1 MGCGVSSRTVGPE
14 VSSKAVELNVGQRS
28 CSTKRHAVVPLPA
41 KLIDSESPQTRSK
54 SERCEGEI
62 RGSSAVEPKSM
73 ERHQSRSN
81 LTLVPPTVNDDSIN
95 CHQADE
101 TGFLYRDV
109 KNIINP
115 KNMIAAVKRG
125 DIETVRALCESNV
138 ESETNGINSTGNCF
152 LAPSRI

>member
-1 MGCGVSSRTVGPE
+1 MGCGVSSRAVGPE
-14 VSSKAVELNVGQRS
+14 VSSKVDEVIGGQRS
-28 CSTKRHAVVPLPA
+28 SSSKKHSVVPLPVIQI
-41 KLIDSESPQTRSK
+41 KSEHLQTHSK
-54 SERCEGEI
+54 SERCEGEL
-62 RGSSAVEPKSM
+62 RGTSAVEPKSTSF
-73 ERHQSRSN
+73 RQSKSN
-81 LTLVPPTVNDDSIN
+81 LSLVPPTVNDDSMN

-138 ESETNGINSTGNCF
+138 ETETNGINSTGTDF
-152 LAPSRI
+152 KTPKRT